1 LAAKYSYNPR
11 DARFLLTEWLPLED
25 IFKYERYRDF
35 RLDDIA
41 GLLEQMNRMVANV
54 VSPTNDDGEIN
65 HPHLVNGRV
74 AGPPSWKE
82 VYKYLQLQGWGTGNF
97 DKNASGTMPEVVY
110 AVLGEMI
117 CAASPAFIYYI
128 ALTTGAFKVIQT
140 YASPYLQQKF
150 LPGLMDGR
158 FQGCMCITEP
168 SAGTDVGDGLTR
180 AYPTDDPGIYKIKGS
195 KIFISAGDGDH
206 AENFIYLTLARIAG
220 AKPGT
225 KGLSLFIV
233 PRFWI
238 NDDGSIEPNDVE
250 TTGVENKFGI
260 RGCPTVSLAYGDNDR
275 CRGWL
280 IGNPPD
286 EQGNGEGMEQM
297 FQMMNGKRL
306 ECGLTSAGVAANEYW
321 NAAAY
326 CRERIQGRPLTAPHG
341 DRIAIIG
348 HEDVKRM
355 LMLNKATT
363 EVIRSLVMKAY
374 FYQDISDYDPDPERR
389 KWAFAR
395 LECLFPICK
404 AYTSDEAWTLLC
416 ESIQIYGGYGFTEDY
431 PAARAVRDTK
441 INSLYEGTNYIQSMD
456 LITRKWPLH
465 KGQAFAGL
473 LQDIEEFIASHQQ
486 TNQEF
491 TSEFAKLEKALRAYQ
506 ELQGITLNYFRQ
518 GKIDLV
524 ATFARRILTVT
535 GQLLGGHCLLEQ
547 AVIAQTHLYGIDK
560 SHHDYN
566 YYLGKTL
573 SARFYI
579 NQILSNV
586 WNTTELIREG
596 DPTLLHCPEEIFSY

>member
-1 LAAKYSYNPR
+1 MTAKYSYNPR
-11 DARFLLTEWLPLED
+11 DARFLLKEWLPLAD
-25 IFKYERYRDF
+25 ILNYQRYQDLS
-35 RLDDIA
+35 LDDID
-41 GLLEQMNRMVANV
+41 GLLEQMNRMVTKVIA
-54 VSPTNDDGEIN
+54 PTNDDGEIN

-74 AGPPSWKE
+74 VGPPTWKQA
-82 VYKYLQLQGWGTGNF
+82 YLYLQQQGWGTANF
-97 DKNASGTMPEVVY
+97 DRHASGTMPEVVY
-110 AVLGEMI
+110 AALAEMM
-117 CAASPAFIYYI
+117 CAASPAFIYYP

-140 YASPYLQQKF
+140 YASPDLQQKF
-150 LPGLMDGR
+150 LPGMMDGR

-180 AYPTDDPGIYKIKGS
+180 ALLTDEPGIYKIKGS

-220 AKPGT
+220 AKAGT

-238 NDDGSIEPNDVE
+238 NDDGSTTPNDVE

-260 RGCPTVSLAYGDNDR
+260 RGCPTVSLAYGDNDQ
-275 CRGWL
+275 CRGFL
-280 IGNPPD
+280 VGNPPD
-286 EQGNGEGMEQM
+286 EKGNGEGMVQM

-326 CRERIQGRPLTAPHG
+326 CRERVQGRPLNNPRA
-341 DRIAIIG
+341 DRVPIIS

-374 FYQDISDYDPDPERR
+374 FYQDISDYDPDPDRR

-404 AYTSDEAWTLLC
+404 AYTSDEAWILIC

-473 LQDIEEFIASHQQ
+473 LQDIDSFITSERGAYPEF
-486 TNQEF
+486 ER
-491 TSEFAKLEKALRAYQ
+491 EFAKLDKALCSYQ
-506 ELQGITLNYFRQ
+506 ELQGITLAYFQQ
-518 GKIDLV
+518 GKIGLV
-524 ATFARRILTVT
+524 AGFARRILTAT
-535 GQLLGGHCLLEQ
+535 GQLLGAHFLLEQ
-547 AVIAQTHLYGIDK
+547 AVLAQSHLREMEKDHY
-560 SHHDYN
+560 DYN

-573 SARFYI
+573 SAKFYI
-579 NQILSNV
+579 NQILPNV
-586 WNTTELIREG
+586 WNTTELVKEG
-596 DPTLLHCPEEIFSY
+596 DPTILHCPDEIFAY

>member
-1 LAAKYSYNPR
+1 MTAKYSYNPR
-11 DARFLLTEWLPLED
+11 DARFLLTEWLPLAD
-25 IFKYERYRDF
+25 IFKYERYQDF
-35 RLDDIA
+35 SLDDMP
-41 GLLEQMNRMVANV
+41 GLLEQMNRMVAKV
-54 VSPTNDDGEIN
+54 IAPTNDDGEIN

-74 AGPPSWKE
+74 VGPPTWKE
-82 VYKYLQLQGWGTGNF
+82 VYQYLQQQGWGTGNF
-97 DKNASGTMPEVVY
+97 DQDASGTMPEVVY
-110 AVLGEMI
+110 SVLGEMI

-140 YASPYLQQKF
+140 YASPSLQQKF

-180 AYPTDDPGIYKIKGS
+180 ALPTDDPGIYKIKGS

-220 AKPGT
+220 AKNGT

-260 RGCPTVSLAYGDNDR
+260 RGCPTVSLAYGDNDQ
-275 CRGWL
+275 CRGYL
-280 IGNPPD
+280 VGNPPD
-286 EQGNGEGMEQM
+286 EKGNGEGMIQM

-326 CRERIQGRPLTAPHG
+326 CRERIQGRPLDDP
-341 DRIAIIG
+341 RSNRVPIIS

-389 KWAFAR
+389 KWAYAR
-395 LECLFPICK
+395 LECLFPVCK
-404 AYTSDEAWTLLC
+404 AYTSDEAWTLIC
-416 ESIQIYGGYGFTEDY
+416 ESIQACGGYGFTEDY

-456 LITRKWPLH
+456 LITRKWPLQ

-473 LQDIEEFIASHQQ
+473 LQDIEAFIASHQP
-486 TNQEF
+486 TNPEF
-491 TSEFAKLEKALRAYQ
+491 AREFAKLEKALRSYQ
-506 ELQGITLNYFRQ
+506 ELQGITLGYFSQ

-535 GQLLGGHCLLEQ
+535 GQLLGGHFLLEQ
-547 AVIAQTHLYGIDK
+547 AVIAQSHLREMEKD
-560 SHHDYN
+560 HHDYN

-579 NQILSNV
+579 NQILPNV
-586 WNTTELIREG
+586 WNTTELVKEG
-596 DPTLLHCPEEIFSY
+596 DPTIINCPEEIFAF